1 MEAIQTLKKLII
13 PHIQNPSINLRI
25 LNFKISVLGEVA
37 APGVYTTTSER
48 LTLLE
53 ALGLAGDLT
62 IYGVRK
68 NILLIRETD
77 GKKTYNRVDVTQAD
91 FINSPYYYL
100 TQNDVIVVE
109 PNKARMSS
117 SVFGPNLNFTLS
129 VVTFLTT
136 IALLIFK

>member
-1 MEAIQTLKKLII
+1 
-13 PHIQNPSINLRI
+13 
-25 LNFKISVLGEVA
+25 
-37 APGVYTTTSER
+37 
-48 LTLLE
+48 LLE

-77 GKKTYNRVDVTQAD
+77 GKKTYNRVDLTQAD

-100 TQNDVIVVE
+100 TQNDVIVAE
-109 PNKARMSS
+109 PNRTKMSS
-117 SVFGPNLNFTLS
+117 SVFGPNVTVMLS
-129 VVTFLTT
+129 LISVLTT